1 MLLQHFANGLIAPSG
16 RLAAKEQAFRVVVLT
31 LRYCRLQ
38 LGHAMLCDVLHCGL
52 LVGFVGWPLIGQ
64 QQMLNFFVG
73 PVVWQGFA
81 EVLEVSVEVNV
92 FLRDAAHMRKAMR
105 I

>member
-1 MLLQHFANGLIAPSG
+1 MLLEHFANSLIAPSG

-31 LRYCRLQ
+31 LSHRSLQ
-38 LGHAMLCDVLHCGL
+38 LGHAVLCNVVHRGALI
-52 LVGFVGWPLIGQ
+52 VFVGWPLIWQ
-64 QQMLNFFVG
+64 QKVLHLFVSC
-73 PVVWQGFA
+73 VLWQGFA
-81 EVLEVSVEVNV
+81 EVLEVPIEVNV